1 MEKKEGKKQKI
12 YNNIGILLVIG
23 IIGGTGL
30 LLVKHTDNKEPIKIT
45 QPSAEEGAQEVKG
58 EKTDS
63 GPARMT
69 EKVNINTASVE
80 ELDKLNGIGPA
91 TAQKIIDYRDA
102 NGSFKSIEE
111 LKNVS
116 GIGEGKFGN
125 IEGDISI

>member
-1 MEKKEGKKQKI
+1 MNKEGKRQRI

-30 LLVKHTDNKEPIKIT
+30 LLVKYTDNKEPIRIT
-45 QPSAEEGAQEVKG
+45 QPSTEEQAMNPEVKG
-58 EKTDS
+58 EQVS
-63 GPARMT
+63 Q
-69 EKVNINTASVE
+69 KVNINTATLE
-80 ELDKLNGIGPA
+80 GLDKLDGIGPA

-102 NGSFKSIEE
+102 NGPFKSIEE